1 VLFGLAMPLRPKLDD
16 SGWMPATVE
25 QHSFRRHDIAWRAVD
40 VDVQLHT
47 TARVR
52 RDVLDLV
59 ALAVF

>member
-1 VLFGLAMPLRPKLDD
+1 
-16 SGWMPATVE
+16 
-25 QHSFRRHDIAWRAVD
+25 VD